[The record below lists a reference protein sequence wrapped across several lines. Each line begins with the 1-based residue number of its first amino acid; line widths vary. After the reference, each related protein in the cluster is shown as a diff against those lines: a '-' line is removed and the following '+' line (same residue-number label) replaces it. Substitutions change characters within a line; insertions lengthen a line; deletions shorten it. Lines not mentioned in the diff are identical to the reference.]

1 MEPSVTKEGIE
12 PAEILLSVRSLEN
25 DTKNL
30 KLADDITITET
41 PIFNDITLKIDNLED
56 EKIFDTFEEKSANEN
71 GEKIP
76 ETVEN
81 DIELHNMESK
91 HLKSDENQIEF
102 KETEH
107 ENIENLNTMK
117 DKDKNQTSDQAAYK
131 NEQDLKLVDLES
143 DTICS
148 IVPTADFFF
157 PRTDSY
163 HPVLDAAPYFGPPP
177 VYETP
182 TEEIKNTFFNK

>member
-1 MEPSVTKEGIE
+1 MEPNVTQEGIK

-56 EKIFDTFEEKSANEN
+56 EIFEEKSANEN
-71 GEKIP
+71 GEK
-76 ETVEN
+76 
-81 DIELHNMESK
+81 
-91 HLKSDENQIEF
+91 
-102 KETEH
+102 
-107 ENIENLNTMK
+107 
-117 DKDKNQTSDQAAYK
+117 
-131 NEQDLKLVDLES
+131 NEQDLKIVDLES

-157 PRTDSY
+157 LRTDSY
-163 HPVLDAAPYFGPPP
+163 HPVLDPAPYFGPPP

-182 TEEIKNTFFNK
+182 TEEIKNTFFQ